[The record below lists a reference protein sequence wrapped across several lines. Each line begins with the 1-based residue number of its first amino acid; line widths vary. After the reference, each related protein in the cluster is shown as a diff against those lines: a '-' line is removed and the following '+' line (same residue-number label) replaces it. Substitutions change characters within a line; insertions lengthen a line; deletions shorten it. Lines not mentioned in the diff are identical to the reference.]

1 MEKETSDMEQEKRK
15 MTDAEI
21 AFEIR
26 KVYPQ
31 MDAPLYSKT
40 KHSVMTGV
48 QLTDGAKNI
57 EHRVIYGDSQDSA
70 KIRHIRKERADM
82 RKCTVRIPVNL
93 IIRLQR
99 LMDAFGVDELNK
111 IVNMVLSYG
120 TDVLEVENEKA
131 VG

>member
-1 MEKETSDMEQEKRK
+1 MEQETRK

-48 QLTDGAKNI
+48 QLTEGAKNI
-57 EHRVIYGDSQDSA
+57 EHCLIYGEYPDSL
-70 KIRHIRKERADM
+70 KNHRIRRERADI
-82 RKCTVRIPVNL
+82 RKCTVRLPISL
-93 IIRLQR
+93 IMRLQR

-120 TDVLEVENEKA
+120 ADVLEVENEKA

>member
-1 MEKETSDMEQEKRK
+1 MEQANFETRK

-48 QLTDGAKNI
+48 QLTEGAKNI
-57 EHRVIYGDSQDSA
+57 EHCLIYGDAPESA
-70 KIRHIRKERADM
+70 KISRIRRERADI
-82 RKCTVRIPVNL
+82 RKCTVRLPISLVQ
-93 IIRLQR
+93 RLQS
-99 LMDAFGVDELNK
+99 LMEAFGVEELNT

-120 TDVLEVENEKA
+120 TEVLEVENEKA

>member
-1 MEKETSDMEQEKRK
+1 MEQEKRK

-48 QLTDGAKNI
+48 QLTEGARNI
-57 EHRVIYGDSQDSA
+57 EHRLIYGTDPERPQICR
-70 KIRHIRKERADM
+70 IRRERADM
-82 RKCTVRIPVNL
+82 RKCTVRIPVSL
-93 IIRLQR
+93 IERLQR
-99 LMDAFGVDELNK
+99 LMTAFGVDELNR

-120 TDVLEVENEKA
+120 AEVLEVENEKA